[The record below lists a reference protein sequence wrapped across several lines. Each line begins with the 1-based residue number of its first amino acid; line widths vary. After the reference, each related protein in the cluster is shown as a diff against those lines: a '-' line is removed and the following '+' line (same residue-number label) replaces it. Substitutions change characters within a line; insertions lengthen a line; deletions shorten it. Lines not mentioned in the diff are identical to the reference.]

1 MDENSGILPRLAFFI
16 FEEIKRLHV
25 IGELDIEVSALEVY
39 CDTVNDLLPGGNEN
53 VRLLANS

>member
-1 MDENSGILPRLAFFI
+1 VDENSGILPRLAFFI

-39 CDTVNDLLPGGNEN
+39 CGNDLLPGGNEN